1 MFNGYVKFKNISS
14 KTFPL
19 TVTSPP
25 QITHGERFAEE
36 YTIPGRNGTLYG
48 NDSYRASAV
57 VTVRMALVASDGLSG
72 GVSRYKTAY
81 RQVMRWLQGTGKLV
95 IEDSTDS
102 YYEVQ
107 KVTITTDERVILRY
121 GNLEVQFTVYPFEF
135 LNSGDTIA
143 SAGTLSNEGDEASPL
158 YIITGSGNGS
168 ISINGTAVMT
178 YSVTDKLYIDTRRE
192 IAYDE
197 GGNNMNAYL
206 DGDYADLKLPT
217 GNTTISAT
225 VGTLTLY
232 PKWGFNL

>member
-25 QITHGERFAEE
+25 QITHGERFVEE

-158 YIITGSGNGS
+158 YIIEGSGDGS
-168 ISINGTAVMT
+168 ISINGTSVMT

-197 GGNNMNAYL
+197 GGNNMNASL

-217 GNTTISAT
+217 GNTTISAS
-225 VGTLTLY
+225 VGSLTLY